1 MCDGGAAAQARRMIL
16 VDQLTKRYGHYTA
29 VDSIS
34 FSLPPG
40 TVTGFLGANGAGI
53 RPQQRSKR

>member
-1 MCDGGAAAQARRMIL
+1 MIL